1 VFIENYK
8 ERTMPN
14 LPERM
19 MAVRLFEYGDPSVLQ
34 YVEVPLPE
42 IAPDEVLVRVRAASV
57 NNWDLNYRKGL
68 LTAPPGRPPLP
79 LPFQLGREAAG
90 EVAAVGQKVKG
101 FRPGEKVVTMTCPA
115 CGHCEYCVR
124 GLDNLC
130 INTVLPGHQRFGGYA
145 EYVAVKEAD
154 LLHAPNSLSFEK
166 LSCCLW
172 SYGTVWHM
180 AVTRGGLQPGQ
191 DVLITGAS
199 SGMGTAAIQIARL
212 GGARRLFGTTGSE
225 EKIQRLE
232 EIGVD
237 VPLNYRKENVP
248 ERVKDMTGGVGV
260 DLALDN
266 VGGEMFT
273 MAMECLRMDGTL
285 VAVAKHGGRYV
296 KLDLLLLYRNHLN
309 VFGSRAATRQ
319 EQALVLDLAG
329 RGRIDPVIDRVLP
342 LCEAAEAHRIME
354 GQEHFGKI
362 VLVP

>member
-1 VFIENYK
+1 
-8 ERTMPN
+8 MPN
-14 LPERM
+14 LPDKM
-19 MAVRLFEYGDPSVLQ
+19 MAVRFFEYGDPSVLQ

-42 IAPDEVLVRVRAASV
+42 IEADEVLVRVRATSV

-79 LPFQLGREAAG
+79 LPFQLGREASG
-90 EVAAVGQKVKG
+90 EVAALGKEVKSFG
-101 FRPGEKVVTMTCPA
+101 LGDKVVTMTCPA

-130 INTVLPGHQRFGGYA
+130 INTLLPGHQRFGGYA
-145 EYVAVKEAD
+145 EYVAVKEVN
-154 LLHAPNSLSFEK
+154 LLHAPASLPFEK
-166 LSCCLW
+166 QSCCLW

-180 AVTRGGLQPGQ
+180 AVIRGALQPGQ

-199 SGMGTAAIQIARL
+199 SGMGTAAIEIVRL
-212 GGARRLFGTTGSE
+212 GGARRIFGTTGTP

-237 VPLNYRKENVP
+237 VALNYRSENVP
-248 ERVKDMTGGVGV
+248 ERIKDMTDGVGV

-285 VAVAKHGGRYV
+285 VSVAKHGGRYV

-309 VFGSRAATRQ
+309 VFGTRASTRQ

-329 RGRIDPVIDRVLP
+329 RGLIDPVIDRVLP
-342 LCEAAEAHRIME
+342 LREAAHAHRIME

>member
-1 VFIENYK
+1 MRNQK
-8 ERTMPN
+8 EGAMPD

-34 YVEVPLPE
+34 YIEVPLPE
-42 IAPDEVLVRVRAASV
+42 IEPDEVLMQVRATSV

-90 EVAAVGQKVKG
+90 EVAAVGQEVKG
-101 FRPGEKVVTMTCPA
+101 FRPGDKVVAMTCPA
-115 CGHCEYCVR
+115 CGHCEYCMR

-130 INTVLPGHQRFGGYA
+130 VNTVLPGHQRFGGYA
-145 EYVAVKEAD
+145 EYVAVKEVN
-154 LLHAPNSLSFEK
+154 LLHGPESLSFEK
-166 LSCCLW
+166 QSCCLW

-180 AVTRGGLQPGQ
+180 AVTRGGLQSGQ

-199 SGMGTAAIQIARL
+199 SGMGTAAIQIAGL
-212 GGARRLFGTTGSE
+212 GGARRIFGTTGSQ

-232 EIGVD
+232 EIGVHYA
-237 VPLNYRKENVP
+237 LNYHEENVP
-248 ERVKDMTGGVGV
+248 ERVKDMTNGVGV

-273 MAMECLRMDGTL
+273 MAIECLRMDGTL
-285 VAVAKHGGRYV
+285 VSVAKHGGRYV

-309 VFGSRAATRQ
+309 VLGSRAATRK
-319 EQALVLDLAG
+319 EQALVLDIAG
-329 RGRIDPVIDRVLP
+329 QGLIDPVIDRVLP
-342 LCEAAEAHRIME
+342 LSEAAEAHRIME
-354 GQEHFGKI
+354 SQEHFGKI